1 MDRNML
7 RRRLA
12 VAEAHLAG
20 VERSLARQR
29 NLIEELES
37 GGHDSEEARRLLR
50 IFEQLQAAH
59 IADRDRL
66 GGELSE

>member
-1 MDRNML
+1 MDRIML

-12 VAEAHLAG
+12 IAEVHIISG
-20 VERSLARQR
+20 ERSLARQR
-29 NLIEELES
+29 SLVEELES
-37 GGHDSEEARRLLR
+37 GGHDSEDARRLLR

-66 GGELSE
+66 RRELGE

>member
-12 VAEAHLAG
+12 VAEAHIAG
-20 VERSLARQR
+20 GERSLARQR
-29 NLIEELES
+29 NLVEELES
-37 GGHDSEEARRLLR
+37 SGRDSEDARRLLR

-66 GGELSE
+66 RRELE